1 MPQQHLVLVHPAYN
15 IQQHVALGL
24 EHDYPAVIEDDVVG
38 GLRRLVDKAL
48 LECGLL
54 FEGGVRVRRRCV
66 GMRRV
71 VVFG

>member
-1 MPQQHLVLVHPAYN
+1 MPQQHLVLVHPAHD

-24 EHDYPAVIEDDVVG
+24 EHDDPTVVEDDVVG
-38 GLRRLVDKAL
+38 GLRRFVDEAL

-54 FEGGVRVRRRCV
+54 FEGWVRVRCRCV